1 MLTEVRNPEAR
12 QGASWHADWDRAR
25 EHFAKWWRRE
35 GLVLSI
41 TAPARHPHAQLLA
54 PPVPQD
60 QRIRWTDPA
69 YRFARAEHQLS
80 QTFFGGDAVP
90 FFDTHIGPG
99 SLGMFLGSEPQFTPR
114 TVWYEPCMDDLQGHP
129 KLQFN
134 PQNQW
139 YRAQRA
145 LIEEGVRRAAGRFL
159 VGMPDLIEN
168 IDTLAQLRGS
178 EQLLFDMIE
187 QPAAV
192 EQRLW
197 EINDAFF
204 ASFDALYKLIKDER
218 DGNAFS
224 AFWLWGPGK
233 TAKLQCDASAMF
245 SPQMFRQFVAP
256 PLAEQCKWLDYAL
269 YHLDGTQA
277 LCHLDAL
284 LEIDP
289 LEAIQW
295 TPQAGQPQCGN
306 PQWYELY
313 QRIKRAGKG
322 LQVFSVE
329 LDEVVPL
336 IETVGPEGLFIIT
349 TAAKTQDDAER
360 LLQRIEQFY

>member
-1 MLTEVRNPEAR
+1 MEIPNPVTR
-12 QGASWHADWDRAR
+12 PGASWHADWDRAR
-25 EHFAKWWRRE
+25 EHLTKWWRRE
-35 GLVLSI
+35 GPVVSV
-41 TAPARHPHAQLLA
+41 TAAARHPHADLQA
-54 PPVPQD
+54 PAVPEN

-69 YRFARAEHQLS
+69 YRFARAEHQLA

-114 TVWYEPCMDDLQGHP
+114 TVWYQSCMDDLHAHP
-129 KLQFN
+129 KLQFD
-134 PQNQW
+134 PMNQW
-139 YRAQRA
+139 FRAQRA
-145 LIEEGVRRAAGRFL
+145 VIEEGVRRAAGRFL

-178 EQLLFDMIE
+178 EQLLMDMIE
-187 QPAAV
+187 DPAAI
-192 EQRLW
+192 EPRLW

-204 ASFDALYKLIKDER
+204 AAFDALYDLIKDER
-218 DGNAFS
+218 GGNAFS

-245 SPQMFRQFVAP
+245 SPQMFRRFVVPA
-256 PLAEQCKWLDYAL
+256 LAQQCAWLDFAL

-284 LEIDP
+284 LEIDA

-295 TPQAGQPQCGN
+295 TPQAGQPQCGKHE
-306 PQWYELY
+306 WYDLY
-313 QRIKRAGKG
+313 RRILRAGKG

-336 IETVGPEGLFIIT
+336 IEAVGPKGLFIIT
-349 TAAKTQDDAER
+349 TPASNQDDAEK